1 MVSLPVSTLITPT
14 SDRGSHLN
22 EQHTS
27 LWQNLQFRIY
37 LGTTAFTGTATA
49 MQQLLL
55 SWLLVGILLLP
66 ADQVGMI
73 QALIGLPGIVLML
86 WGGASADRTDARSF
100 LLKVYA
106 VAWLFPLALF
116 GMTEIGL
123 LNIWTVSLFGIVMS
137 TAISFSSPAQQAI
150 LNRVVGTEVQRG
162 VTAATAVGFIVQML
176 GLILAGQM
184 EIVGVGNI
192 LLIQSVSLVLGALT
206 VMKIAPLPI
215 ARRDNKTSTFDSMLD
230 GFRASYKNKN
240 IFHTLIITFT
250 SGVFNAGAFMTAL
263 PFIVKRVYDGDALGL
278 ATIMIVFYAGATISN
293 IIQFR
298 VMPLEKPGLW
308 FLIMQFT
315 RIFIIYLVW
324 IQPEWWVLMAVLFL
338 WGLNMGVTTNLS
350 RAIMQE
356 ASEPEYLARVLSV
369 YTLGMMGSMP
379 VGALVIGFII
389 EGFGTMNAML
399 PAMFI
404 SAVVCIY
411 GFAFTGLSKY
421 TSPSFKAD

>member
-1 MVSLPVSTLITPT
+1 MVSLPVSTRITPT
-14 SDRGSHLN
+14 SDRSSHLN

-27 LWQNLQFRIY
+27 LWQNSQFSIY

-66 ADQVGMI
+66 ADQVGMV

-324 IQPEWWVLMAVLFL
+324 IQPEWWVLMAVLFV

-411 GFAFTGLSKY
+411 GFAFTDLSTY

>member
-14 SDRGSHLN
+14 SNRSRHLN
-22 EQHTS
+22 EQITS
-27 LWQNLQFRIY
+27 LRQNSQFRIY

-73 QALIGLPGIVLML
+73 QALIGLPGIALML
-86 WGGASADRTDARSF
+86 WGGASADRTDARLF
-100 LLKVYA
+100 LIKVYA

-150 LNRVVGTEVQRG
+150 LNRVVGTDVQRG

-184 EIVGVGNI
+184 EIVGVGDI
-192 LLIQSVSLVLGALT
+192 LLIQSASMVLGLLS

-215 ARRDNKTSTFDSMLD
+215 APRNNKSSTFDSMLD

-240 IFHTLIITFT
+240 IFHTLTITFT

-324 IQPEWWVLMAVLFL
+324 IQPEWWVLMAVLFV

-369 YTLGMMGSMP
+369 YTLGMMGSIP
-379 VGALVIGFII
+379 VGALVVGFII

-399 PAMFI
+399 PAIFV
-404 SAVVCIY
+404 SAAVCIY
-411 GFAFTGLSKY
+411 GFAFTDLSKY
-421 TSPSFKAD
+421 TSPHFKAD

>member
-1 MVSLPVSTLITPT
+1 MVSLPVSTLITPAP
-14 SDRGSHLN
+14 DRSSHLN
-22 EQHTS
+22 EQLTS
-27 LWQNLQFRIY
+27 LWQNSQFRIY

-66 ADQVGMI
+66 ADQVGMV

-150 LNRVVGTEVQRG
+150 LNRVVGTDVQRG

-192 LLIQSVSLVLGALT
+192 LLIQSASLVLGALT
-206 VMKIAPLPI
+206 VMKITPLPI
-215 ARRDNKTSTFDSMLD
+215 ARRNNKSSTFDSMLD

-324 IQPEWWVLMAVLFL
+324 IQPEWWVLMAVLFF

-404 SAVVCIY
+404 SALVCIY
-411 GFAFTGLSKY
+411 GFAFTDLSKY

>member
-1 MVSLPVSTLITPT
+1 
-14 SDRGSHLN
+14 
-22 EQHTS
+22 
-27 LWQNLQFRIY
+27 
-37 LGTTAFTGTATA
+37 

-66 ADQVGMI
+66 ADQVGMV

-150 LNRVVGTEVQRG
+150 LNRVVGTDVQRG

-192 LLIQSVSLVLGALT
+192 LLIQSASLVLGALT
-206 VMKIAPLPI
+206 VMKITPLPI
-215 ARRDNKTSTFDSMLD
+215 ARRNNKSSTFDSMLD

-298 VMPLEKPGLW
+298 IMPLEKPGLW

-324 IQPEWWVLMAVLFL
+324 IQPEWWVLMAVLFF

-404 SAVVCIY
+404 SALVCIY
-411 GFAFTGLSKY
+411 GFAFTDLSKY

>member
-14 SDRGSHLN
+14 SDKSSHLN
-22 EQHTS
+22 EQLTS
-27 LWQNLQFRIY
+27 LRQNSQFRIY

-73 QALIGLPGIVLML
+73 QALIGVPGIVLML

-150 LNRVVGTEVQRG
+150 LNRVVGTDVQRG
-162 VTAATAVGFIVQML
+162 VTAATAVGFIVQMV

-184 EIVGVGNI
+184 EIVGVGNV
-192 LLIQSVSLVLGALT
+192 LLIQSASLVLGLLT
-206 VMKIAPLPI
+206 VMKIAPLPT
-215 ARRDNKTSTFDSMLD
+215 APRDNKISTFDSMFD

-240 IFHTLIITFT
+240 IFHTLTITFT

-298 VMPLEKPGLW
+298 IMPLEKPGLW

-324 IQPEWWVLMAVLFL
+324 IQPEWWVLMAVLFV

-369 YTLGMMGSMP
+369 YTLGMMGSIP

-399 PAMFI
+399 PAIFI
-404 SAVVCIY
+404 SAAVCIY
-411 GFAFTGLSKY
+411 GFAFTDLSKY
-421 TSPSFKAD
+421 TSPYFKAD

>member
-1 MVSLPVSTLITPT
+1 M
-14 SDRGSHLN
+14 N
-22 EQHTS
+22 EQLTS
-27 LWQNLQFRIY
+27 LWKNSQFRIY
-37 LGTTAFTGTATA
+37 LGTTAFTGNAAA

-66 ADQVGMI
+66 ADQVGMV
-73 QALIGLPGIVLML
+73 QALIGLPGIILML

-106 VAWLFPLALF
+106 IAWLFPLALF

-150 LNRVVGTEVQRG
+150 LNRVVGTDVQRG
-162 VTAATAVGFIVQML
+162 VTAATAVGFTVQML

-192 LLIQSVSLVLGALT
+192 LLIQSASLVLGLLT
-206 VMKIAPLPI
+206 MMKIAPLTI
-215 ARRDNKTSTFDSMLD
+215 AQAKNKSSTFDSMLD
-230 GFRASYKNKN
+230 GFRASYKNKS
-240 IFHTLIITFT
+240 IFHTLTITFT

-298 VMPLEKPGLW
+298 IMPLEKPGLW

-324 IQPEWWVLMAVLFL
+324 IQPEWWVLMAVLFV

-369 YTLGMMGSMP
+369 YTLGMMGSIP

-404 SAVVCIY
+404 SAAVCIY
-411 GFAFTGLSKY
+411 GFLFTDLSKY
-421 TSPSFKAD
+421 TSPYFKKD

>member
-14 SDRGSHLN
+14 SDKSSHLN
-22 EQHTS
+22 EQLTS
-27 LWQNLQFRIY
+27 LRQNSQFRIY

-73 QALIGLPGIVLML
+73 QALIGVPGIVLML

-106 VAWLFPLALF
+106 VAWLFPLALY
-116 GMTEIGL
+116 GMTEIDL

-150 LNRVVGTEVQRG
+150 LNRVVGTDVQRG

-192 LLIQSVSLVLGALT
+192 LLIQSASLVLGLLT

-215 ARRDNKTSTFDSMLD
+215 APRDNKSSTFDSMFD

-240 IFHTLIITFT
+240 IFHTLTITFT

-298 VMPLEKPGLW
+298 IMPLEKPGLW

-324 IQPEWWVLMAVLFL
+324 IQPEWWVLMAVLFV

-369 YTLGMMGSMP
+369 YTLGMMGSIP

-399 PAMFI
+399 PAIFI
-404 SAVVCIY
+404 SAAVCIY
-411 GFAFTGLSKY
+411 GFAFTDLSKY
-421 TSPSFKAD
+421 TSPYFKAD

>member
-14 SDRGSHLN
+14 RDRNSHLN
-22 EQHTS
+22 EQLTS
-27 LWQNLQFRIY
+27 LWQNSQFRIY

-215 ARRDNKTSTFDSMLD
+215 ARRDSTTSTFDSMLD

-324 IQPEWWVLMAVLFL
+324 IQPEWWVLMAVLFV

-404 SAVVCIY
+404 SAAVCIY
-411 GFAFTGLSKY
+411 GFAFTDLSKY
-421 TSPSFKAD
+421 TSPYFKKD

>member
-1 MVSLPVSTLITPT
+1 M
-14 SDRGSHLN
+14 N
-22 EQHTS
+22 EQLTS
-27 LWQNLQFRIY
+27 LWKNSQFRIY
-37 LGTTAFTGTATA
+37 LGTTAFTGNAAA

-66 ADQVGMI
+66 ADQVGMV
-73 QALIGLPGIVLML
+73 QALIGLPGIILML

-106 VAWLFPLALF
+106 IAWLFPLALF

-150 LNRVVGTEVQRG
+150 LNRVVGIDVQRG
-162 VTAATAVGFIVQML
+162 VTAATAVGFTVQML

-192 LLIQSVSLVLGALT
+192 LLIQSASLVLGLLT
-206 VMKIAPLPI
+206 MMKIAPLTV
-215 ARRDNKTSTFDSMLD
+215 AQERNKSSTFDSMLD

-240 IFHTLIITFT
+240 IFHTLTITFT

-298 VMPLEKPGLW
+298 IMPLEKPGLW

-324 IQPEWWVLMAVLFL
+324 IQPEWWVLMAVLFV

-369 YTLGMMGSMP
+369 YTLGMMGSIP

-404 SAVVCIY
+404 SAAVCIY
-411 GFAFTGLSKY
+411 GFLFTDLSKY
-421 TSPSFKAD
+421 TSPYFKKD

>member
-1 MVSLPVSTLITPT
+1 M
-14 SDRGSHLN
+14 N
-22 EQHTS
+22 EQLTS
-27 LWQNLQFRIY
+27 LWKNSQFRIY
-37 LGTTAFTGTATA
+37 LGTTAFTGNAAA

-66 ADQVGMI
+66 ADQVGMV
-73 QALIGLPGIVLML
+73 QALIGLPGIILML

-106 VAWLFPLALF
+106 IAWLFPLALF

-150 LNRVVGTEVQRG
+150 LNRVVGTDVQRG
-162 VTAATAVGFIVQML
+162 VTAATAVGFTVQML

-192 LLIQSVSLVLGALT
+192 LLIQSASLVLGLLT
-206 VMKIAPLPI
+206 MMKIAPLTI
-215 ARRDNKTSTFDSMLD
+215 AQAMNKSSTFDSMLD
-230 GFRASYKNKN
+230 GFRASYKNKS
-240 IFHTLIITFT
+240 IFHTLTITFT

-298 VMPLEKPGLW
+298 IMPLEKPGLW

-324 IQPEWWVLMAVLFL
+324 IQPEWWVLMAVLFV

-369 YTLGMMGSMP
+369 YTLGMMGSIP

-404 SAVVCIY
+404 SAAVCIY
-411 GFAFTGLSKY
+411 GFAFTDLSKY
-421 TSPSFKAD
+421 ISPSFKAD

>member
-14 SDRGSHLN
+14 SDKSSHLN
-22 EQHTS
+22 EQLTS
-27 LWQNLQFRIY
+27 LRQNSQFRIY

-73 QALIGLPGIVLML
+73 QALIGLPGIALML

-150 LNRVVGTEVQRG
+150 LNRVVGTDVQRG
-162 VTAATAVGFIVQML
+162 VTAATAVGFIVQMV

-184 EIVGVGNI
+184 EIVGVGNV
-192 LLIQSVSLVLGALT
+192 LLIQSASLVLGLLT
-206 VMKIAPLPI
+206 VMKIAPLPT
-215 ARRDNKTSTFDSMLD
+215 APRDNKISTFDSMFD

-240 IFHTLIITFT
+240 IFHTLTITFT

-298 VMPLEKPGLW
+298 IMPLEKPGLW

-324 IQPEWWVLMAVLFL
+324 IQPEWWVLMAVLFF

-404 SAVVCIY
+404 SALVCIY
-411 GFAFTGLSKY
+411 GFAFTDLSKY

>member
-1 MVSLPVSTLITPT
+1 M
-14 SDRGSHLN
+14 N
-22 EQHTS
+22 EQLKS
-27 LWQNLQFRIY
+27 LWQNSQFRIY

-73 QALIGLPGIVLML
+73 QAVIGLPGIVLML

-116 GMTEIGL
+116 GMTEIDL
-123 LNIWTVSLFGIVMS
+123 LNIWTVSLFGIAMS

-150 LNRVVGTEVQRG
+150 LNRVVGTDVQRG
-162 VTAATAVGFIVQML
+162 VTAATAMGFIVQML
-176 GLILAGQM
+176 GLVLAGQM

-192 LLIQSVSLVLGALT
+192 LLIQSASLALGALT
-206 VMKIAPLPI
+206 VVKIAPLSI
-215 ARRDNKTSTFDSMLD
+215 ERRDNKTSTFESMLD
-230 GFRASYKNKN
+230 GLRASYKNKD
-240 IFHTLIITFT
+240 IFNTLIITFT

-263 PFIVKRVYDGDALGL
+263 PFIVKRAYDGDALGL
-278 ATIMIVFYAGATISN
+278 ASIMIVFYAGATISN

-298 VMPLEKPGLW
+298 IMPLEQPGLW

-324 IQPEWWVLMAVLFL
+324 IQPEWWVLMAVLFV

-350 RAIMQE
+350 RAIIQE
-356 ASEPEYLARVLSV
+356 GTEPAYLARVLSV
-369 YTLGMMGSMP
+369 YSLAIMGSMP
-379 VGALVIGFII
+379 VGALIIGFII
-389 EGFGTMNAML
+389 EGFGTMNAMV
-399 PAMFI
+399 PAIFV
-404 SAVVCIY
+404 SAALCIY
-411 GFAFTGLSKY
+411 GFAFTDLWKY
-421 TSPSFKAD
+421 TSPSLKSD

>member
-14 SDRGSHLN
+14 PDRNSHLN
-22 EQHTS
+22 EQLTS
-27 LWQNLQFRIY
+27 LWQNSQFRIY

-150 LNRVVGTEVQRG
+150 LNRVVGTDVQRG

-192 LLIQSVSLVLGALT
+192 LLIQSASLVLGALT

-215 ARRDNKTSTFDSMLD
+215 ARSSNKSSTFDSMLD

-240 IFHTLIITFT
+240 IFHTLTITFT

-298 VMPLEKPGLW
+298 IMPLEKPGLW

-324 IQPEWWVLMAVLFL
+324 IQPEWWVLMAVLFV

-389 EGFGTMNAML
+389 EGFGTMNAL
-399 PAMFI
+399 PPAMFI
-404 SAVVCIY
+404 SALVCIY
-411 GFAFTGLSKY
+411 GFAFTDLSKY

>member
-1 MVSLPVSTLITPT
+1 M
-14 SDRGSHLN
+14 N
-22 EQHTS
+22 EQLTS
-27 LWQNLQFRIY
+27 LWKNSQFRIY
-37 LGTTAFTGTATA
+37 LGTTAFTGNAAA

-184 EIVGVGNI
+184 EIVGVANI

-215 ARRDNKTSTFDSMLD
+215 ARRNNKSSTFDSMLD

-324 IQPEWWVLMAVLFL
+324 IQPEWWVLMAVLFV

-404 SAVVCIY
+404 SAAVCIY
-411 GFAFTGLSKY
+411 GFAFTDLSKY
-421 TSPSFKAD
+421 ISPSFKAD

>member
-14 SDRGSHLN
+14 SDKSSHLN
-22 EQHTS
+22 EQLTS
-27 LWQNLQFRIY
+27 LRQNSQFRIY

-73 QALIGLPGIVLML
+73 QALIGLPGIALML

-150 LNRVVGTEVQRG
+150 LNRVVGTDVQRG
-162 VTAATAVGFIVQML
+162 VTAATAVGFIVQMV

-184 EIVGVGNI
+184 EIVGVGNV
-192 LLIQSVSLVLGALT
+192 LLIQSASLVLGLLT
-206 VMKIAPLPI
+206 VMKIAPLPT
-215 ARRDNKTSTFDSMLD
+215 APRDNKISTFDSMFD

-240 IFHTLIITFT
+240 IFHTLTITFT

-298 VMPLEKPGLW
+298 IMPLEKPGLW

-324 IQPEWWVLMAVLFL
+324 IQPEWWVLMAVLFV

-369 YTLGMMGSMP
+369 YTLGMMGSIP

-399 PAMFI
+399 PAIFI
-404 SAVVCIY
+404 SAAVCIY
-411 GFAFTGLSKY
+411 GFAFTDLSKY

>member
-14 SDRGSHLN
+14 SDKSSHLN
-22 EQHTS
+22 EQLTS
-27 LWQNLQFRIY
+27 LRQNSQFRIY

-73 QALIGLPGIVLML
+73 QALIGLPGIALML

-150 LNRVVGTEVQRG
+150 LNRVVGTDVQRG
-162 VTAATAVGFIVQML
+162 VTAATAVGFIVQMV

-184 EIVGVGNI
+184 EIVGVGNV
-192 LLIQSVSLVLGALT
+192 LLIQSASLVLGLLT
-206 VMKIAPLPI
+206 VMKIAPLPT
-215 ARRDNKTSTFDSMLD
+215 APRDNKISTFDSMFD

-240 IFHTLIITFT
+240 IFHTLTITFT

-298 VMPLEKPGLW
+298 IMPLEKPGLW

-324 IQPEWWVLMAVLFL
+324 IQPEWWVLMAVLFV

-369 YTLGMMGSMP
+369 YTLGMMGSIP

-399 PAMFI
+399 PAIFI
-404 SAVVCIY
+404 SAAVCIY
-411 GFAFTGLSKY
+411 GFAFTDLSKY
-421 TSPSFKAD
+421 TSPYFKAD